1 VVATYLLELG
11 YIILSIVAW
20 CMLTSPDVNNE
31 CELEAPSLIELMVD
45 MIILLYMRSLRLM
58 SIIVFLCICGIPI
71 LYCYLKHKPKPTQNP
86 TKLKAN
92 LNIVT
97 LGSLYQL
104 RNMNY
109 RHKAVAAKNKLVKP
123 DDLSQSLLDKTPIP
137 SLS

>member
-1 VVATYLLELG
+1 
-11 YIILSIVAW
+11 
-20 CMLTSPDVNNE
+20 
-31 CELEAPSLIELMVD
+31 

-109 RHKAVAAKNKLVKP
+109 RHKAVAAKNKQVKP
-123 DDLSQSLLDKTPIP
+123 DDLNQSLLDKTPTP
-137 SLS
+137 SLN